1 MDNNEQVDIIM
12 RQTNYTY
19 DVAEQKLK
27 EYNNNVIEVIRDY
40 MKPNNKTTT
49 DKLVETKKTKNQQ
62 IYKEIRSMMDDAS
75 ERYEKNKQK

>member
-40 MKPNNKTTT
+40 MKPDNKPTT
-49 DKLVETKKTKNQQ
+49 DKVVETKKSKNQQ

-75 ERYEKNKQK
+75 ARYEKNKQK

>member
-49 DKLVETKKTKNQQ
+49 DKAVEHKKTKNQQ
-62 IYKEIRSMMDDAS
+62 IYKEIRTMMDDAS
-75 ERYEKNKQK
+75 ARYEKNK